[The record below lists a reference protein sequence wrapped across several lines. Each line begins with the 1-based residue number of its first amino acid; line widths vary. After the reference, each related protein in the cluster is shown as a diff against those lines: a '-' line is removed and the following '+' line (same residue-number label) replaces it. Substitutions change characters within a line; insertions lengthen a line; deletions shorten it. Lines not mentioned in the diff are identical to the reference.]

1 MPSSTNLNLAI
12 TLSFQDALLLKEAL
26 DDYSFDLKY
35 RQAQDDRHDDNMKKH
50 FIEKGRKMKELHNR
64 LFNHP

>member
-1 MPSSTNLNLAI
+1 MPSSTSLNLAI

-26 DDYSFDLKY
+26 DDHSFHLKY
-35 RQAQDDRHDDNMKKH
+35 DKAQDDRFDENMQKH
-50 FIEKGRKMKELHNR
+50 FMEKGRKLKDLHNR

>member
-1 MPSSTNLNLAI
+1 MPSSTSLNLAI

-26 DDYSFDLKY
+26 DDYGFDLKY
-35 RQAQDDRHDDNMKKH
+35 RQAQDDRYDENMKQH
-50 FIEKGRKMKELHNR
+50 FIDKSQKMKQLHNR